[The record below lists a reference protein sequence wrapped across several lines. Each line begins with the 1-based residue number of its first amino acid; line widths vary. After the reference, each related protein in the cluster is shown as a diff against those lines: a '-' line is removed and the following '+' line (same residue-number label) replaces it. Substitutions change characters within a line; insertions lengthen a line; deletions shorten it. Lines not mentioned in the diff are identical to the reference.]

1 MRKRLIPVILMLCVM
16 LAAAGCKKKEKVDL
30 SDVTT
35 PSQEQTTEAPTQE
48 TKETETAGETTT
60 AAPKGA
66 YAQETTYLHKN
77 LGIKYPQITNMED
90 SEKQTAV
97 NDQIKEDVMAV
108 IEAYGLDTEKDSL
121 NLTYKVSA
129 LDRDKIV
136 IFYEGSFEK
145 EGALEPTALFLSD
158 TISLK
163 TGKHTRLS
171 DYVDGKTLA
180 NLLSSDGDY
189 QVMGEDADTKKEVRK
204 YLASQKASELEKIL
218 NNADFGGTGKEFPK
232 SFSYE
237 KQGVIYFTVPVSHA
251 LGDYALLAY
260 TPETK

>member
-1 MRKRLIPVILMLCVM
+1 MRKHMIPVVLILCLM

-35 PSQEQTTEAPTQE
+35 QAPEQTTQAQTKE
-48 TKETETAGETTT
+48 TKETETAGETT

-77 LGIKYPQITNMED
+77 LGIKYPQIVNMED
-90 SEKQTAV
+90 SDRQTAV

-108 IEAYGLDTEKDSL
+108 IEANGLDTEKDSL

-145 EGALEPTALFLSD
+145 DGAADPTALFLTD

-171 DYVDGKTLA
+171 DYVDGKTLSS
-180 NLLSSDGDY
+180 LLTADGEY
-189 QVMGEDADTKKEVRK
+189 QVVGDDEDLKKEVRK
-204 YLASQKASELEKIL
+204 YLASQKASDLEKIF
-218 NNADFGGTGKEFPK
+218 NNADFGGAGKDFPK

-237 KQGVIYFTVPVSHA
+237 RQGVIYFTVPVSHA
-251 LGDYALLAY
+251 LGDYALLSY